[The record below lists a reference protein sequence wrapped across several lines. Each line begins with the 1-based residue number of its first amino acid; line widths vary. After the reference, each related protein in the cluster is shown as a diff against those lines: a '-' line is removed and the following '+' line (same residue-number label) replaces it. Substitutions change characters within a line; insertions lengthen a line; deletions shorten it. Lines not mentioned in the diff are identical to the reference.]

1 MVPLFAKS
9 IDAQQVFSP
18 SALQEEHAKMMLD
31 ALAKWTSALAT
42 LRA

>member
-1 MVPLFAKS
+1 MVPLFAYS

-18 SALQEEHAKMMLD
+18 SELQANHASLMLD
-31 ALAKWTSALAT
+31 ALAKWSSALAV